1 MVERHVANVN
11 VVSSSLITRS
21 FVYRGL
27 LYRSNQMTEEQEK
40 TASNN
45 TISVADAG
53 PCRKKVSI
61 EIPEETIKK
70 ATDEQY
76 QTLQKDALV
85 PGFRKGRAPR
95 KLLEK
100 RFGKDTTEQ
109 IKLKLLANAS
119 ETAIKDQKIDYL
131 REPEIDYKKV
141 ELPAAGPMK
150 FEFEVEVRPEFD
162 LPPLEGIE
170 LTKTKARVSESDVDK
185 EIEQIQKWAGLWT
198 PKDGKIENGDQLVA
212 DVIIKT
218 EDDQQEEKIE
228 NTQVFVRENGFAGPV
243 LVKDLDKLLIG
254 SKTGD
259 TKETTVDIPKTYYVE
274 KYRGKNVQVKITI
287 KDVKWLKPAELG
299 PELFKRFE
307 ASNVSELRQRVQES
321 LTGKLEQ
328 QARQEMNTQLYKYLL
343 EKTNFDLPLDIVA
356 EQANAVLQRQY
367 LNLLRMGLAKEQ
379 IIEKLED
386 LKAASDQ
393 QAKEELKI
401 FFVINKISEK
411 FAIETSEEEIN
422 GYIAQMALSQ
432 NQRPEHLRQTMERSG
447 QLSQLSLQIR
457 EDKCLAKLLETAK
470 ITEVEQKPAAEKKP
484 AKETKKVETKPPKKE
499 VKETKEA
506 APKKPAGKT
515 AAQKSDKDKKETKP
529 KTAAKKKAGK

>member
-1 MVERHVANVN
+1 
-11 VVSSSLITRS
+11 
-21 FVYRGL
+21 
-27 LYRSNQMTEEQEK
+27 MTEEQEK

-141 ELPAAGPMK
+141 ELPA
-150 FEFEVEVRPEFD
+150 D